1 LLVED
6 NEINREVALELL
18 TDEGIEVEVA
28 TNGRQALEILKRER
42 FDGVLM
48 DCQMPV
54 MDGYAATRTLREWP
68 QTRELPVIAMTANAM
83 VGDREKALAA
93 GMNDHIAKPIVID
106 EMFSTLARWLAPRRE
121 DAAAARDLAAGN
133 ARLHSLPGVDATAA
147 LARMRSNEALFE
159 RMLLRFLKTDR
170 DFVSRFSDTW
180 AQGHRDDARRM
191 AHDLQAVAGT
201 LGMHGLR
208 EAALS
213 LEQACGAND
222 ASAVRASLQE
232 VSEQIEPILQGLET
246 WAASRQRESA
256 DPA

>member
-1 LLVED
+1 MSSFQV
-6 NEINREVALELL
+6 
-18 TDEGIEVEVA
+18 
-28 TNGRQALEILKRER
+28 LK
-42 FDGVLM
+42 LKQLNNAY
-48 DCQMPV
+48 CQMPWPRNSI
-54 MDGYAATRTLREWP
+54 AAENGL
-68 QTRELPVIAMTANAM
+68 VIHQYN
-83 VGDREKALAA
+83 RS
-93 GMNDHIAKPIVID
+93 ID

-133 ARLHSLPGVDATAA
+133 ARLHSLPGVNATAA